1 MKIEMVTEQPLAAV
15 LERVRQR
22 DIGARVRP
30 NLDKVYAFLKDH
42 EQLRFPGAHNVL
54 LYRHKDD
61 PRTDGRMHVEYA
73 VQVRQGFERTG
84 EVFASATPAGRIATT
99 THVGPYDVSATPTTP
114 CSAGAGR
121 IVTRSPASSGRS
133 TATGPTTKRSSRRR
147 CATCSRDGPA
157 PCSIAAI
164 GA

>member
-15 LERVRQR
+15 LERVRQG
-22 DIGARVRP
+22 DIGARVRA

-73 VQVRQGFERTG
+73 VQVRQAFERTG
-84 EVFASATPAGRIATT
+84 DVFASATPAGRIARA
-99 THVGPYDVSATPTTP
+99 THVGPYDRLGDAHDAVQGWCRANRHALAGIDWEISGDWTDDPAKLETTV
-114 CSAGAGR
+114 CYLLA
-121 IVTRSPASSGRS
+121 
-133 TATGPTTKRSSRRR
+133 
-147 CATCSRDGPA
+147 
-157 PCSIAAI
+157 
-164 GA
+164 